1 MKRGCVLALFE
12 REGRAVLVV
21 SPEERL
27 DGQGLRRAQEG
38 MEDPKAWSFPAGR
51 GSPEMDSPESLYEK
65 RLPGSSPNFIHPE
78 AE

>member
-1 MKRGCVLALFE
+1 M
-12 REGRAVLVV
+12 GRD
-21 SPEERL
+21 SEEPR
-27 DGQGLRRAQEG
+27 
-38 MEDPKAWSFPAGR
+38 KAWRTLRPGPAGR